1 MMAKFTSHVTTSGHS
16 LTGPVTTGCR
26 QSRTS
31 REPVGDEHGVPVAS
45 GFKIA
50 LSMSLQLSVDIRYV
64 GLKNYFTARTKASR
78 ATYLRIFRYR
88 TTALHAKL
96 RSTVFSEGRLILTRS
111 LFDPGQIRHWEERGD
126 HRSRFSKTPQATGGC
141 FSNACARAG
150 SREVMHELLTYDER
164 THLRQCLNWTAAA
177 VWRACDGER
186 TITDIARHL

>member
-1 MMAKFTSHVTTSGHS
+1 MALRKRHRLVIRRRPSVRMMAKFTSHVTTSGHS

-111 LFDPGQIRHWEERGD
+111 LFDPGRSGIGKSAAITARGFQRRHRL
-126 HRSRFSKTPQATGGC
+126 Q
-141 FSNACARAG
+141 
-150 SREVMHELLTYDER
+150 
-164 THLRQCLNWTAAA
+164 AAA
-177 VWRACDGER
+177 FQTLAQGQ
-186 TITDIARHL
+186 APGK